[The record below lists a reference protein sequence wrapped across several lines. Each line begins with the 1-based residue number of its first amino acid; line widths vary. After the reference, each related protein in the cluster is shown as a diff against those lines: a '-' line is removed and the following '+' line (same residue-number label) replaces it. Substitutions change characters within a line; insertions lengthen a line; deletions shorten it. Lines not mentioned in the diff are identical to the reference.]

1 MPMAPFLKLDRWTK
15 NLAFGELSGAEPMIP
30 AHRGLLERV
39 RLFQVLP
46 LWNAIE
52 FDYFYPGRV
61 AEM

>member
-1 MPMAPFLKLDRWTK
+1 MSSLLRK
-15 NLAFGELSGAEPMIP
+15 NLALGKLSGAEPMIP
-30 AHRGLLERV
+30 AHRGPLERAC
-39 RLFQVLP
+39 LFQVLP